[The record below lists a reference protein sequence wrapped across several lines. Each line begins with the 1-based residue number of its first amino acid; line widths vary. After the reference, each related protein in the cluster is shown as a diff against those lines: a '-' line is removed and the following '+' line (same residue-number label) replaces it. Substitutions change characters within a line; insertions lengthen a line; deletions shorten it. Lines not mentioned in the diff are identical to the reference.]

1 MNNFVANTKTLEEFD
16 RDLDQRHM
24 RGQWKYDVQL
34 EAIKR
39 DGPMP
44 AGVPFLWTWGLVEST
59 LHELRDLLP
68 PENTGRRNVSFI
80 NPGVA
85 VTGTSHTLLMG
96 MQMVLPGEIAW
107 AHRHSINALRFVVD
121 GSHSLYTV
129 VDGEKCIMET
139 NDLVLTPA
147 YTWHDHHNESNE
159 PKIWIDILDVPV
171 LGFLRQFFF
180 ETYRE
185 NVQPVRGGQRVL
197 GGERDLFGSESLKA
211 SVVTAGVHRYAWSD
225 VRKALRRKAEADADA
240 SPYDDVILRYADPAT
255 GGSTLPTLDCSV
267 QLLRPGFSGKEH
279 RTTSSIVYYVI
290 EGEGATVVG
299 DREIHWGPRDSFV
312 IPNWMWH
319 RHLNRSASSE
329 AVLFRTSD
337 APVLQKLGMYRQEP
351 QGSFDS
357 DPYLAG
363 VDSSQDAKVAQ

>member
-1 MNNFVANTKTLEEFD
+1 MNNSVVDTKTLEDFD
-16 RDLDQRHM
+16 KDLDQRHM
-24 RGQWKYDVQL
+24 RGQWQYDVQL

-39 DGPMP
+39 DGPAS
-44 AGVPFLWTWGLVEST
+44 AGVPFLWTWDLVEST

-68 PENTGRRNVSFI
+68 PENTARRNVSFI

-147 YTWHDHHNESNE
+147 YTWHDHHNESDQ

-180 ETYRE
+180 ETYSE
-185 NVQPVRGGQRVL
+185 NIQPVRGGQRRSGDV
-197 GGERDLFGSESLKA
+197 RDLFGSGSLTA
-211 SVVTAGVHRYAWSD
+211 SAAMAGGYRYAWSD
-225 VRKALRRKAEADADA
+225 VRKALLSGAETDA
-240 SPYDDVILRYADPAT
+240 SLYDDVILRYANPVT
-255 GGSTLPTLDCSV
+255 GESTLPTLDCSV
-267 QLLRPGFSGKEH
+267 QLLRPEFSGKEH
-279 RTTSSIVYYVI
+279 RTTSSAVYYVI
-290 EGEGATVVG
+290 EGEGTTVVG
-299 DREIHWGPRDSFV
+299 DREINWGPRDSFV

-319 RHLNRSASSE
+319 RHLNRSTSSE

-337 APVLQKLGMYRQEP
+337 APLLRKLGMYRQEP
-351 QGSFDS
+351 LGSFDS
-357 DPYLAG
+357 HPYPAAA
-363 VDSSQDAKVAQ
+363 DSAQHRKDAQ